1 MQKKIR
7 FILNN
12 SPVTSG
18 LPGGTVVLDF
28 LRQQQKLVGTKDG
41 CREGECGA
49 CTVLLG
55 EPVGL
60 KEETMRYRAVA
71 SCMLPIG
78 EVEGKHLVTIE
89 GINGEDLTPIQQ
101 AIMDEGASQCGFCT
115 PGIVMSL
122 CGFFL
127 DSSRLDY
134 EDGIDALD
142 GNICR
147 CTGYASIQRALQS
160 LCRSYRDKLRPK
172 EDRVAQL
179 VEWHILPP
187 YFIDIPS
194 RLRSLP
200 PAVPVVRAARKEG
213 EVVMGGGTDLYIQ
226 RPDELAES
234 EPAFISLRPDL
245 RDIKEESG
253 SVYIGAGVTVEEI
266 KESALIQAAVPGIK
280 AYLDLV
286 SSTLMRNRA
295 TAAGNIVNASPIGDM
310 TILLLALEGEV
321 VLADGQGR
329 RQVNLKNFFR
339 GYKKLAKKETEI
351 IEWIRFPL
359 PPAGTRFNFEKVSRR
374 KHLDIASVNS
384 AISIRLEGNKIAA
397 AHISAGGVSPIP
409 LYLKQASACLEAGA
423 LTAETVRQAAEAAER
438 EIAPID
444 DVRGAANYKRRL
456 LRQLIYAHFI
466 KLFPQKIAFED
477 LL

>member
-1 MQKKIR
+1 MSKSIK
-7 FILNN
+7 FLLNDEE
-12 SPVTSG
+12 VTSG

-28 LRQQQKLVGTKDG
+28 LRQQQKLMGTKEG

-55 EPVGL
+55 EPAGP
-60 KEETMRYRAVA
+60 KGETMRYRAVA
-71 SCMLPIG
+71 SCMLPLG
-78 EVEGKHLVTIE
+78 EAEGRHLVTIE
-89 GINGEDLTPIQQ
+89 GINGQDLTPIQQ

-115 PGIVMSL
+115 PGIVISL

-127 DSSRLDY
+127 NSPRLDY
-134 EDGIDALD
+134 EDGIDAID

-147 CTGYASIQRALQS
+147 CTGYASIQRALQN

-172 EDRVAQL
+172 ADRVAQL

-187 YFIDIPS
+187 HFIDIPA
-194 RLRSLP
+194 RLRALP
-200 PAVPVVRAARKEG
+200 AAPVAGAEAGEG
-213 EVVMGGGTDLYIQ
+213 KIIVGGGTDLYIQ

-245 RDIKEESG
+245 RDIKEENG

-266 KESALIQAAVPGIK
+266 KESALIKKAVPGMK

-310 TILLLALEGEV
+310 TILLLALDGEV
-321 VLADGQGR
+321 VLANGQGR
-329 RQVNLKNFFR
+329 RQVRLKNFFQ
-339 GYKKLAKKETEI
+339 GYKKLAQKESEI

-359 PPAGTRFNFEKVSRR
+359 PQPGSRFNFEKVSRR

-409 LYLKQASACLEAGA
+409 LFLKQASACLEAGA
-423 LTAETVRQAAEAAER
+423 LTAETVRQAAETADR

-444 DVRGAANYKRRL
+444 DVRGAADYKRRL